1 MAAHPKLAEIRGK
14 GGPGGLA
21 GHRARPRCHPHPTTT
36 RFLASMVLALNQVY
50 VGPSPVPLIGGMT
63 ATSSPAASGTGDG
76 PT

>member
-50 VGPSPVPLIGGMT
+50 VGPSPVPLAAGDEVAVIPPISGG
-63 ATSSPAASGTGDG
+63 
-76 PT
+76 